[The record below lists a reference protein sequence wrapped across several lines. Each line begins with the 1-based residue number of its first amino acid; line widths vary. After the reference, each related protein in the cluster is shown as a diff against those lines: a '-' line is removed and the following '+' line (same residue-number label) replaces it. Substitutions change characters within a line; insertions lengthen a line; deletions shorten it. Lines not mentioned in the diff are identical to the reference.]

1 MKANLLFTLRII
13 SAGIALVFVLTGAAR
28 PSLAEDADAGNWN
41 YIAISGPGQFPV
53 APPAAMTDPG
63 YQAELASIRSAQATI
78 TAEQRDSVTY
88 WSGGGVLRWNQ
99 IMLEMITR
107 ADLPP
112 EPNADG
118 TYSFPSAANPFDFP
132 QYPFSNPPYAVR
144 ALSYVSIAE
153 YEALKV
159 AWYYKYVYKRP
170 SPSNAGAGVEP
181 LMGASDLPGYPSED
195 GVEAGIHSVLL
206 KLLFPTNALEIDQKI
221 AQQRLAAYLSGRAAP
236 SDFSA
241 GFSLGQ
247 AVAAIFVTRAAT
259 DGMKNAAGTPA
270 QWDALAAAAVARG
283 EIPWKSQ
290 ELPPRPPMLPFF
302 GQVQAWMMSPGDIL
316 NERPGPPPSTS
327 SAQMRQELAAVKY
340 AVAHASRAQQA
351 TVYKWNDGV
360 NSPTPPGHWNL
371 IAHPYIEAAGFSEVR
386 AARAL
391 ALLNMALHDAGVACW
406 DAKYAYFNPRAVQLD
421 RSIRTIIG
429 LPNFPSYTSGHS
441 TFSAAASEVLS
452 FLFPEAAG
460 FFASQRDEAAQSRLY
475 GGIHYPSDI
484 SVGKDHGRRVAGYT
498 LRFAQSDGAN

>member
-1 MKANLLFTLRII
+1 MLRNT
-13 SAGIALVFVLTGAAR
+13 SAGLILAVLLMSVVQPLSAQD
-28 PSLAEDADAGNWN
+28 SNAGNWS
-41 YIAISGPGQFPV
+41 YIVISGPGQFPV
-53 APPAAMTDPG
+53 APPAPVTDAG
-63 YQAELASIRSAQATI
+63 YQAELASIRNAQATA
-78 TAEQRDSVTY
+78 TSEQRDAIVY
-88 WSGGGVLRWNQ
+88 WSGGGVLRWNE
-99 IMLEMITR
+99 IMLEMVTR

-118 TYSFPSAANPFDFP
+118 TYSFPSAANPFAFP

-144 ALSYVSIAE
+144 ALSYVTVAD

-159 AWYYKYVYKRP
+159 AWNYKYLFNRP
-170 SPSNAGAGVEP
+170 APANAGAGIQA
-181 LMGASDLPGYPSED
+181 LMGPSDLPGYPSED
-195 GVEAGIHSVLL
+195 GVEAGVHSVLL
-206 KLLFPTNALEIDQKI
+206 NLLFPTNADEI
-221 AQQRLAAYLSGRAAP
+221 AQKVAQQQLAAYLAGRAAP
-236 SDFSA
+236 SDFAA
-241 GFSLGQ
+241 GFALGQ
-247 AVAAIFVTRAAT
+247 AVAAVFVTRAGS
-259 DGMKNAAGTPA
+259 DGMKNAVGTQA
-270 QWDALAAAAVARG
+270 QWDALAAAAAARG
-283 EIPWKSQ
+283 EIPWQSQ
-290 ELPPRPPMLPFF
+290 ESPPRPPMLPFF
-302 GQVQAWMMSPGDIL
+302 GQVQAWMMSPSDIL

-327 SAQMRQELAAVKY
+327 SAQMRQEVAAVKY
-340 AVAHASRAQQA
+340 AVTHATRAQQA

-406 DAKYAYFNPRAVQLD
+406 DVKYAYFNPRAVQLD
-421 RSIRTIIG
+421 RSIKTIIG

-452 FLFPEAAG
+452 YLFPGSAD

-484 SVGKDHGRRVAGYT
+484 SVGKDHGGRVAGYT
-498 LRFAQSDGAN
+498 LRFAQADGAN